1 MGSGVCLTSNNNK
14 AMTFVC
20 YEPILFLYD
29 VAIVWFSMT
38 KIEGEMRNWSKSNDE
53 TKKCGRSSF

>member
-1 MGSGVCLTSNNNK
+1 
-14 AMTFVC
+14 MTFVC

-29 VAIVWFSMT
+29 VAIVLFSMT

-53 TKKCGRSSF
+53 TEKRGRSSF